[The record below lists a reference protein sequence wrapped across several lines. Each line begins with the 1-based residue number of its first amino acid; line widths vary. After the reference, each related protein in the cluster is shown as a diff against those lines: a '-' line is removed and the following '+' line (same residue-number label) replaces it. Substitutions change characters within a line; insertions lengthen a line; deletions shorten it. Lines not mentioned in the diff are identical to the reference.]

1 MTGLCVHRVYRRLRI
16 AYSRGVCDTLR
27 ELLPTR
33 LSKELQRHQTTL
45 RAHGVNKPQ
54 QLSPW
59 GMHALFNQS
68 LRNCRMQVRQFFFC
82 FLETIY
88 KFSPRKWTDFV
99 QQG

>member
-45 RAHGVNKPQ
+45 RAHGINKPQ

-59 GMHALFNQS
+59 GHALFNHS
-68 LRNCRMQVRQFFFC
+68 LWNCRMQVRQFFFC

-88 KFSPRKWTDFV
+88 KFSPRKWTEFV